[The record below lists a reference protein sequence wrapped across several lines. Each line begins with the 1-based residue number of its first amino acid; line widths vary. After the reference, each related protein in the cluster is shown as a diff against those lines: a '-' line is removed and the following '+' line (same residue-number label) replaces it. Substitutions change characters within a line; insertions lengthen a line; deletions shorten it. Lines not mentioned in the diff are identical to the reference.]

1 MDQRKLILHQVASTE
16 QGRVKT
22 LPSSVGCDK
31 VSLTELLPPS
41 ADLTEL
47 GRETKDYRVGEMT
60 VCHALSIYGAEHFE
74 IFQTNRAKSMLLS
87 LHSQLSKSR
96 SDFKEHYSIL

>member
-16 QGRVKT
+16 QGRFKT

-41 ADLTEL
+41 ADVTEL
-47 GRETKDYRVGEMT
+47 GRETKDYRV
-60 VCHALSIYGAEHFE
+60 
-74 IFQTNRAKSMLLS
+74 R
-87 LHSQLSKSR
+87 
-96 SDFKEHYSIL
+96 

>member
-1 MDQRKLILHQVASTE
+1 MISLAVPKIERKQNDQISIRIHMDQRKLIFHQVASTE
-16 QGRVKT
+16 QGRFKT

-47 GRETKDYRVGEMT
+47 GWETKDYRV
-60 VCHALSIYGAEHFE
+60 
-74 IFQTNRAKSMLLS
+74 R
-87 LHSQLSKSR
+87 
-96 SDFKEHYSIL
+96 